1 MRKMLIC
8 VMLALLLASID
19 TAAQQS
25 PVQQRTAL
33 IIGNADYLS
42 GPLKNTVNDARSM
55 ARALRKSGFDVILRE
70 DVSNKD
76 ELKRVIRDFGT
87 RLQQHGTGLFYY
99 AGHGL
104 QVDGYNFIVPVNAV
118 INSQEEVEYE
128 CVDVGFVLAMMES
141 SRTDINIVILDACR
155 NNPFARSF
163 RSANQ
168 GLASM
173 SAPTGTI
180 IAYATGPNAVAAD
193 GEGVNGLYTQEL
205 LKEINAPG
213 LKVEDVFKN
222 VRRNVV
228 QQSGGVQTPW
238 ETSSLIGDFYFIP
251 DGVMQP
257 SLQGAP
263 DAGAAI
269 TGDHG
274 AGSGNFSG
282 NNQDQSTR
290 KNQAVSG
297 NEHPAENNTQY
308 NAAVPAQG
316 QDKVHVQRPES
327 GNIGDKTGAL
337 IPDIP
342 FPYQRQKS
350 NAASY
355 RWRATQDG
363 VYYLELNKEEISKQ
377 TVYQLRGDDLHVYHP
392 ETELLFVLKSFVYR
406 MDGMWRKGKGYQ

>member
-1 MRKMLIC
+1 MLLVFLFANVEIP
-8 VMLALLLASID
+8 
-19 TAAQQS
+19 AQQQ
-25 PVQQRTAL
+25 PAQQRTAL

-76 ELKRVIRDFGT
+76 EMKRVIRDFGT

-104 QVDGYNFIVPVNAV
+104 QVDGYNYIVPVNAV
-118 INSQEEVEYE
+118 INNQEEVEYE

-205 LKEINAPG
+205 LKQVNAPG
-213 LKVEDVFKN
+213 LRVEDVFKN
-222 VRRNVV
+222 VRRNVLE
-228 QQSGGVQTPW
+228 QSGGAQTPW
-238 ETSSLIGDFYFIP
+238 ETSSLIGDFYFNP
-251 DGVMQP
+251 EGEM
-257 SLQGAP
+257 LAAGQGDP
-263 DAGAAI
+263 DAGTVI
-269 TGDHG
+269 TG
-274 AGSGNFSG
+274 APGSGSGSLTG
-282 NNQDQSTR
+282 NNQDQSVR
-290 KNQAVSG
+290 YNQSVSG
-297 NEHPAENNTQY
+297 NESPAAANTQY
-308 NAAVPAQG
+308 TGAVPSKAQEESFN
-316 QDKVHVQRPES
+316 KRPEQ
-327 GNIGDKTGAL
+327 GNISGDQNGITAEN
-337 IPDIP
+337 IP
-342 FPYQRQKS
+342 FPYQRQRS
-350 NAASY
+350 NAANY
-355 RWRATQDG
+355 RWRATQEG
-363 VYYLELNKEEISKQ
+363 VYYLELNNEEISKQ
-377 TVYQLRGDDLHVYHP
+377 TIYQLRGDDLHVYHP
-392 ETELLFVLKSFVYR
+392 ETDLLFVFKSFVYR
-406 MDGMWRKGKGYQ
+406 MDGMWRSGKGYK

>member
-1 MRKMLIC
+1 
-8 VMLALLLASID
+8 LLAFLLAFFE
-19 TAAQQS
+19 TPAQQQPS
-25 PVQQRTAL
+25 QQRTAL

-104 QVDGYNFIVPVNAV
+104 QVDGFNYIVPVNAV

-128 CVDVGFVLAMMES
+128 CVDAGFVLAMMES

-205 LKEINAPG
+205 LKQINAPG
-213 LKVEDVFKN
+213 LRVEDVFKN
-222 VRRNVV
+222 VRRNVLE
-228 QQSGGVQTPW
+228 QSGGAQTPW

-251 DGVMQP
+251 EGEM
-257 SLQGAP
+257 LAAGQGAP
-263 DAGAAI
+263 DAGALI
-269 TGDHG
+269 SGDP
-274 AGSGNFSG
+274 GSGSGSFTG
-282 NNQDQSTR
+282 NNQDQSAR
-290 KNQAVSG
+290 NNQEVSG
-297 NEHPAENNTQY
+297 NEPPSATNTQFTEAVPSKGQEDPYNKRPETGIISREQADITAEN
-308 NAAVPAQG
+308 
-316 QDKVHVQRPES
+316 
-327 GNIGDKTGAL
+327 
-337 IPDIP
+337 IP

-350 NAASY
+350 NAANY
-355 RWRATQDG
+355 RWRATQEG

-377 TVYQLRGDDLHVYHP
+377 TIYLLRGDDLHVYHP
-392 ETELLFVLKSFVYR
+392 ETDLLFVFKSFVYR
-406 MDGMWRKGKGYQ
+406 MDGMWRNGKGYK

>member
-1 MRKMLIC
+1 MYIG
-8 VMLALLLASID
+8 VMVALLLASFD
-19 TAAQQS
+19 TPAQQS

-205 LKEINAPG
+205 LKQINAPG
-213 LKVEDVFKN
+213 LRVEDVFKN
-222 VRRNVV
+222 VRRNVLE
-228 QQSGGVQTPW
+228 QSGGVQTPW
-238 ETSSLIGDFYFIP
+238 ETSSLIGDFYFNP
-251 DGVMQP
+251 EGEMLVAG
-257 SLQGAP
+257 QGAP
-263 DAGAAI
+263 DAGAVI
-269 TGDHG
+269 TGAPG
-274 AGSGNFSG
+274 PGSGSFTG
-282 NNQDQSTR
+282 DNQDQSAR
-290 KNQAVSG
+290 NNQAVSG
-297 NEHPAENNTQY
+297 NEPPAATNTQY
-308 NAAVPAQG
+308 TTAVPAQG
-316 QDKVHVQRPES
+316 QDDPYDKRPEP
-327 GNIGDKTGAL
+327 GNISSDKTGTIA
-337 IPDIP
+337 DNIP

-350 NAASY
+350 SAASF
-355 RWRATQDG
+355 RWRATQEG

-392 ETELLFVLKSFVYR
+392 ETDLLFVLKSFVYR
-406 MDGMWRKGKGYQ
+406 MDGMWRSGKGYK